1 MSCCDSGL
9 CYWLVI
15 HINLHINTKQKLF
28 ILLHLLTILDREC
41 FFIHLA
47 DTHLVLGQTPGDGE
61 GQGGLVYCS
70 PWGCK
75 ESHTNGQ
82 LNNKNI

>member
-1 MSCCDSGL
+1 MSYCDSGL

-15 HINLHINTKQKLF
+15 HINLYINTKQKLF
-28 ILLHLLTILDREC
+28 ILLHLLIILDREYV
-41 FFIHLA
+41 FIHLA
-47 DTHLVLGQTPGDGE
+47 NTHLVLGQLQDGE

-75 ESHTNGQ
+75 ESHTYGQ
-82 LNNKNI
+82 LNNKSI

>member
-1 MSCCDSGL
+1 MSYCDSGL

-47 DTHLVLGQTPGDGE
+47 NTHLVLGQTPGGGE
-61 GQGGLVYCS
+61 RQEAWCIAVHGVA
-70 PWGCK
+70 K
-75 ESHTNGQ
+75 SHTQMAN
-82 LNNKNI
+82 